1 LSMIE
6 HALEPYRELAL
17 MYDEL
22 VGRTAFECWRENFER
37 LTNRYSIVP
46 DTACDM
52 ACGTGLAADY
62 LAGRCSRVY
71 AVDQSESMLQIAR
84 SRAPESD
91 TVFLRQSF
99 TTLDLPERVDL
110 ITCNFDSLN
119 YLTEVSDLQEA
130 LRRFAGALATGGQ
143 AIFDMNTARELA
155 DGLGDA
161 LLVHHVEAG
170 VSIWESTW
178 DPASR
183 VNTVEMT
190 NFLRR
195 QDGLFEMKCE
205 THRERCYDLEFIT
218 AAVMDAGFRRLEAFD
233 ARGLS
238 EVGPDTRRVQFLAFL

>member
-1 LSMIE
+1 MIE
-6 HALEPYRELAL
+6 QELEPYRELAV

-37 LTNRYSIVP
+37 LTNRYSIAP

-52 ACGTGLAADY
+52 ACGTGLAAAY
-62 LAGRCSRVY
+62 LAGKCSRVY
-71 AVDQSESMLQIAR
+71 AVDQSESMLRIAR
-84 SRAPESD
+84 SRAGATD

-99 TTLDLPERVDL
+99 TTLELPERVDL

-119 YLTEVSDLQEA
+119 YLTEMHELQEA
-130 LRRFAGALATGGQ
+130 FKRFAVSLAPGGQ
-143 AIFDMNTARELA
+143 AMFDMNTARELA

-178 DPASR
+178 DPGSR
-183 VNTVEMT
+183 INTVEMT

-195 QDGLFEMKCE
+195 PDGLFEMRCE
-205 THRERCYDLEFIT
+205 THRERCYDLEFVT